1 MTDRCFAPFVWLAS
15 LWALRAILRARR
27 LRLAFNSR

>member
-1 MTDRCFAPFVWLAS
+1 MPPPALLAPFVWLAS

-27 LRLAFNSR
+27 LRLSI

>member
-1 MTDRCFAPFVWLAS
+1 MTARFMSSLLAS

-27 LRLAFNSR
+27 LRPLPDFRF